1 MKPSFVDRYG
11 PVALVA
17 GASEGLGAAFAAA
30 LARRGLELVLVARRA
45 APLEELAA
53 RLRADHGVAVTTL
66 ALDLGRDADLDRLFA
81 ATATQAIG
89 LVVHNAAASPI
100 GTFLD
105 VSVADHRR
113 VLAVNCTAGALLAH
127 HYARAM
133 VERRRGGL
141 VLVSSM
147 SGLQG
152 TAMVAHYAASKSYL
166 RVLAE
171 GLGNELRPLG
181 VDVLAPLAGP
191 VRTPGYAASAPAP
204 SLLTPAPGE
213 PDAVVAASLAA
224 LGRGSTCVPGS
235 RDRVLAL
242 VLERV
247 LPRGIAVDL
256 ISAVTRRMYRRDVRG

>member
-1 MKPSFVDRYG
+1 MTASFVDRYG

-30 LARRGLELVLVARRA
+30 LAARGLRLVLVARRP
-45 APLEELAA
+45 APLAALAD
-53 RLRADHGVAVTTL
+53 RLRADHGADVTTL
-66 ALDLGRDADLDRLFA
+66 ALDLGRYADLDRLFA
-81 ATATQAIG
+81 ATASLEVG
-89 LVVHNAAASPI
+89 LLVHNAAASPI
-100 GTFLD
+100 GAFLE
-105 VSVADHRR
+105 VSAEDHRR

-127 HYARAM
+127 HYARPMAA
-133 VERRRGGL
+133 RRRGGV

-181 VDVLAPLAGP
+181 VDVLAPLCGP
-191 VRTPGYAASAPAP
+191 IRTPGYQASEPAANPF
-204 SLLTPAPGE
+204 TPKPME
-213 PDAVVAASLAA
+213 PEDVVAATLAA
-224 LGRGSTCVPGS
+224 LGRGATCVPGS

-256 ISAVTRRMYRRDVRG
+256 ISAVTRRMYARPVD